1 VAPHPAKAKL
11 SQGIFLV
18 LHGIPGNTEN
28 KNADLMPD
36 AVLPISFKS
45 QPPCSPGPMPLMAIG
60 RRRAWVRMI
69 ESEIDRGIFA
79 SRVEAEYFLDRLVWY
94 LKNTQAATVQVGR
107 MTFFL

>member
-1 VAPHPAKAKL
+1 MDDRSSFETKA
-11 SQGIFLV
+11 
-18 LHGIPGNTEN
+18 
-28 KNADLMPD
+28 D
-36 AVLPISFKS
+36 A
-45 QPPCSPGPMPLMAIG
+45 Q
-60 RRRAWVRMI
+60 AWVRMI